1 MRPRSLAPLAL
12 AVALAGCGSHVHA
25 VGTPHTVRYT
35 DRMRALSLE
44 LPAGWRVYHGPLTQA
59 IDVTE
64 QLALGTFPL
73 RQPRADRNCTPTTAL
88 RARPPGGGF
97 VYAFEIDPVRR
108 ERERLPRTPHLPPA
122 ARPFECMGP
131 SWLVRWQVGNR
142 AFQAHI
148 YGPAARRRQALAI
161 LRSLRARPAP
171 FTSVHA
177 ARFPRAPGWHTRIDH
192 FTDRGPCRRQRV
204 SWAATVPIRDGP
216 DQLPPHRTLAG
227 LAPDGIVMAVTQF
240 SDCRRPRGLP
250 ALEPPLDLR
259 TAQRMQFPGPRGDE
273 LPLYR
278 ITGRFPA
285 RYTVDLW
292 LFYGR
297 PDPTAAQR
305 TAAQRELDGVRWPAW
320 L

>member
-1 MRPRSLAPLAL
+1 MRPRSLVVPLAAL
-12 AVALAGCGSHVHA
+12 GLAGCGSHEHVSA
-25 VGTPHTVRYT
+25 APRTVRYV

-44 LPAGWRVYHGPLTQA
+44 LPAAWRVYRGPLTQA

-73 RQPRADRNCTPTTAL
+73 RQRAPDENCTPATAL
-88 RARPPGGGF
+88 RTRPPGGGF
-97 VYAFEIDPVRR
+97 VYAFEFDPVRR
-108 ERERLPRTPHLPPA
+108 ERERLPRTPRLPPA
-122 ARPFECMGP
+122 ARRYECMGP
-131 SWLVRWQVGNR
+131 SRLVRWRVGNR

-171 FTSVHA
+171 FTSAHA
-177 ARFPRAPGWHTRIDH
+177 ARFPRAPGWHTRVDH
-192 FTDRGPCRRQRV
+192 
-204 SWAATVPIRDGP
+204 
-216 DQLPPHRTLAG
+216 L
-227 LAPDGIVMAVTQF
+227 TQF

-250 ALEPPLDLR
+250 ALAPPLRLR

-297 PDPTAAQR
+297 HTPTQAQRNAAQ
-305 TAAQRELDGVRWPAW
+305 TELDGVRWPDW